1 MLSVFPRTKMPRDR
15 ISLVGT
21 PEIILVDMPTM
32 TMMRMR
38 TKRLRTKPS
47 KARILLEVLR
57 IQKMLRE
64 SINKMKMKKRMKK
77 VRRNRTRGRSLWLQL
92 SRINMKYLRFNR

>member
-1 MLSVFPRTKMPRDR
+1 M
-15 ISLVGT
+15 GT
-21 PEIILVDMPTM
+21 PEIILVDMLTM
-32 TMMRMR
+32 TMMRMKK
-38 TKRLRTKPS
+38 KRLRTKPS

-57 IQKMLRE
+57 IQKMLKE
-64 SINKMKMKKRMKK
+64 SINKMKMKKRKKK